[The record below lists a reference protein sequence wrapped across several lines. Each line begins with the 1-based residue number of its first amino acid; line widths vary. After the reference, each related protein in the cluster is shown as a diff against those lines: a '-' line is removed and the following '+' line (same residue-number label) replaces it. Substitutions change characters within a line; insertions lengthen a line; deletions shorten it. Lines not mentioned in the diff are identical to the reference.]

1 MIDQKSNPNDGG
13 SLDFQAIF
21 TEFQPRIVRYLS
33 KLAGETEAE
42 DLAQEI
48 FIKIEQALPAFRGES
63 KLSTWIYRI
72 ATNAALDRMRTPA
85 YRQAMNT
92 ISEENKEAELEDRN
106 IWTGEKVPVLEWQV
120 VRKEMAECVQDFI
133 RKIPL
138 NYRLVLLLREFEGLS
153 NQEIATILAI
163 STGAVKIRLHRARE
177 RLKQDLIAN
186 CPTFW
191 VEGNEYLPDLKNL

>member
-1 MIDQKSNPNDGG
+1 MNDQKNNPLDTG

-21 TEFQPRIVRYLS
+21 TEFHPRIVRYLAN
-33 KLAGETEAE
+33 LAGEAEAE

-48 FIKIEQALPAFRGES
+48 FIKIEQGLPSFRGES

-85 YRQAMNT
+85 YQQAMNT
-92 ISEENKEAELEDRN
+92 VSEENKEAELEDRN

-120 VRKEMAECVQDFI
+120 VRKEMAECIQDFI
-133 RKIPL
+133 HKIPV
-138 NYRLVLLLREFEGLS
+138 NYRLVLLLSEFEGLS
-153 NQEIATILAI
+153 NLEIATILAI
-163 STGAVKIRLHRARE
+163 STGTVKIRLHRARE

-186 CPTFW
+186 CPDYW

>member
-1 MIDQKSNPNDGG
+1 MIDQKINPHEAGG
-13 SLDFQAIF
+13 LDFQAIF
-21 TEFQPRIVRYLS
+21 TEFQPRLVRYLAN
-33 KLAGETEAE
+33 LAGETEAE

-48 FIKIEQALPAFRGES
+48 FIKIERALPAFRGES

-85 YRQAMNT
+85 YQQALNT
-92 ISEENKEAELEDRN
+92 ITEENKETELEDRN

-120 VRKEMAECVQDFI
+120 VRKEMAECIQDFI
-133 RKIPL
+133 HKIPV
-138 NYRLVLLLREFEGLS
+138 NYRLVLLLSEFEGLS